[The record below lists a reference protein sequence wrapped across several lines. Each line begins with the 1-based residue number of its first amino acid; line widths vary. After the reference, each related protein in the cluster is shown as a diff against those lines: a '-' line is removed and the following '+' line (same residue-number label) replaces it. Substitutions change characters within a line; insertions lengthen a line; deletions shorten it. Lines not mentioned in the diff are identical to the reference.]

1 MTLQKLQ
8 IERFSVLSSTPFES
22 VLTALKTAL
31 AQPNVDELMKAAR
44 AVGTFAELEQVVQ
57 GALGG
62 KELMIFLELDE
73 GEILRRETG
82 LDRPKIVRLLI
93 GNPLIMKDMVKY
105 VPDAG
110 SYAPVTVLVDERSDG
125 VHVSYDKM
133 ASLLAGYGSPDALAV
148 ARDLDA
154 KVESLLRNCT
164 R

>member
-1 MTLQKLQ
+1 
-8 IERFSVLSSTPFES
+8 

-44 AVGTFAELEQVVQ
+44 AARTFAELERVVQ

-133 ASLLAGYGSPDALAV
+133 ASLLAGYGSPDALA
-148 ARDLDA
+148 RSRPRY
-154 KVESLLRNCT
+154 ES
-164 R
+164 